1 MAKTA
6 STLDGVH
13 LTNRYDLQFTFAAT
27 VPSLLCHERAD
38 SETGAYLMPT
48 RHCLDLEDAVVRQIR
63 LLTPK
68 LHFSFFP
75 TVCDQVPLSSKGM
88 QVASLLV

>member
-1 MAKTA
+1 MAETA

-27 VPSLLCHERAD
+27 VPSFLCHERAD
-38 SETGAYLMPT
+38 CETGAYLMP
-48 RHCLDLEDAVVRQIR
+48 RSRGCCCQANQAAHSEVAFQL
-63 LLTPK
+63 
-68 LHFSFFP
+68 FP

-88 QVASLLV
+88 QDASLLV